1 MNKVVLS
8 LAKSRAKFLAF
19 LLIIEIL
26 ILAMLNPEFAK
37 INNLVEILQFGAT
50 LFLMAV
56 GEALVIM
63 VIPGG
68 IDISIGSIMS
78 LCCVILGLIYRNTGN
93 MVLALFATILA
104 GAAFGLI
111 NGVMVGF
118 FNLPSLIATLGTQY
132 VFASLALY
140 ITNGVA
146 ISGFPESFSWLSLEM
161 TFGIPNQILFMVIP
175 VLAVVLFLI
184 YKTRFGRNVYLTGN
198 NAEAAKFAAIKTKWT
213 IFFVFV
219 LAGVL
224 TAFGAIINCSWLMTA
239 RADAG
244 SGLEMN
250 AITVAMLGGISA
262 VEGGRGHLS
271 GVIIG
276 TVIITMLKSG
286 LQMAGI
292 NSTWILA
299 ITGIILIIS
308 IIVNNVMNKF
318 VIKMSTKK

>member
-1 MNKVVLS
+1 MKKFTLS
-8 LAKSRAKFLAF
+8 LAKSRARFLIL
-19 LLIIEIL
+19 LLIVEII
-26 ILAMLNPEFAK
+26 ILSVLNPEFAK
-37 INNLVEILQFGAT
+37 VSNLIELLQFGAT

-68 IDISIGSIMS
+68 IDISVGSIMS
-78 LCCVILGLIYRNTGN
+78 LACVVLGIMYQNTGN
-93 MVLALFATILA
+93 LFLSMVVTIIA
-104 GAAFGLI
+104 GGIFGMV
-111 NGVMVGF
+111 NGVLVGY
-118 FNLPSLIATLGTQY
+118 FNMPSLIATLGTQY

-146 ISGFPESFSWLSLEM
+146 ISGFPESFEWLSLET
-161 TFGIPNQILFMVIP
+161 TFGIPNQILFVVIP
-175 VLAVVLFLI
+175 VLIVVLFLV
-184 YKTRFGRNVYLTGN
+184 YRTRFGRNIYLTGD
-198 NAEAAKFAAIKTKWT
+198 NAEAAKFAAIKTKQT
-213 IFFVFV
+213 IFWVFV

-244 SGLEMN
+244 SGMEMN

-271 GVIIG
+271 GVIVG
-276 TVIITMLKSG
+276 TVIITMLRSG

-292 NSTWILA
+292 NSVWILA
-299 ITGIILIIS
+299 ITGIILIASIVANDLIS
-308 IIVNNVMNKF
+308 RF
-318 VIKMSTKK
+318 VTKMSTT

>member
-1 MNKVVLS
+1 MKKVILP
-8 LAKSRAKFLAF
+8 LAKSRAKFLVF
-19 LLIIEIL
+19 LLVVEIA
-26 ILAMLNPEFAK
+26 ILAALNPEFAK
-37 INNLVEILQFGAT
+37 MNNLIEILQFGAT

-78 LCCVILGLIYRNTGN
+78 LCCVTLGLTYQKTGN
-93 MVLALFATILA
+93 MFLSILAVLAA
-104 GAAFGLI
+104 GALLGMI
-111 NGVMVGF
+111 NGILVGF
-118 FNLPSLIATLGTQY
+118 FNMPSLIATLGTQY

-146 ISGFPESFSWLSLEM
+146 ISGFPESFKWLSLEM

-184 YKTRFGRNVYLTGN
+184 YRTRFGRNIYLTGD
-198 NAEAAKFAAIKTKWT
+198 NAEAARFAAVKTKQT
-213 IFFVFV
+213 IFCVFV
-219 LAGVL
+219 LGGVL

-244 SGLEMN
+244 SGMEMN

-271 GVIIG
+271 GVIVA
-276 TVIITMLKSG
+276 TVLITMLKSG
-286 LQMAGI
+286 LQMAGV
-292 NSTWILA
+292 NSVWILA
-299 ITGIILIIS
+299 ITGVILIAS
-308 IIVNNVMNKF
+308 IVVNNGMNRL
-318 VIKMSTKK
+318 VEKMSVN

>member
-1 MNKVVLS
+1 MKKLVLS
-8 LAKSRAKFLAF
+8 LAKSRAKFLAV
-19 LLIIEIL
+19 LLVVEIIIL
-26 ILAMLNPEFAK
+26 SIMNPEFAK
-37 INNLVEILQFGAT
+37 INNLIEILQFGAT

-56 GEALVIM
+56 GEALVII

-78 LCCVILGLIYRNTGN
+78 LRCVVLGITYQNSGN
-93 MVLALFATILA
+93 MPIALLATLIAGGLFGVVNGIL
-104 GAAFGLI
+104 
-111 NGVMVGF
+111 VGF
-118 FNLPSLIATLGTQY
+118 FNMPSLIATLGTQY

-146 ISGFPESFSWLSLEM
+146 ISGFPDSFSWLSLE
-161 TFGIPNQILFMVIP
+161 TTLGIPNQILFLVIP
-175 VLAVVLFLI
+175 VLIVVLFLV
-184 YKTRFGRNVYLTGN
+184 YRTRFGRNIYLTGN
-198 NAEAAKFAAIKTKWT
+198 NSEAAKFAAIKTKWT

-224 TAFGAIINCSWLMTA
+224 TAFGAIVNCSWLMTA

-244 SGLEMN
+244 SGMEMN

-271 GVIIG
+271 GVIVG
-276 TVIITMLKSG
+276 TVLITMLKSG

-299 ITGIILIIS
+299 ITGIILLIS
-308 IIVNNVMNKF
+308 IVMNNVMNKF
-318 VIKMSTKK
+318 IIKMSTN

>member
-1 MNKVVLS
+1 MKKLVLS
-8 LAKSRAKFLAF
+8 LAKSRAKFLAV
-19 LLIIEIL
+19 LLVVEIIIL
-26 ILAMLNPEFAK
+26 SIMNPEFAK
-37 INNLVEILQFGAT
+37 INNLIEILQFGAT

-56 GEALVIM
+56 GEALVII

-78 LCCVILGLIYRNTGN
+78 LSCVVLGITYQNSGN
-93 MVLALFATILA
+93 MPIALLATLIAGGLFGVVNGIL
-104 GAAFGLI
+104 
-111 NGVMVGF
+111 VGF
-118 FNLPSLIATLGTQY
+118 FNMPSLIATLGTQY

-146 ISGFPESFSWLSLEM
+146 ISGFPDSFSWLSLE
-161 TFGIPNQILFMVIP
+161 TTLGIPNQILFLVIP
-175 VLAVVLFLI
+175 VLIVVLFLV
-184 YKTRFGRNVYLTGN
+184 YRTRFGRNIYLTGN
-198 NAEAAKFAAIKTKWT
+198 NSEAAKFAAIKTKWT

-224 TAFGAIINCSWLMTA
+224 TAFGAIVNCSWLMTA

-244 SGLEMN
+244 SGMEMN

-271 GVIIG
+271 GVIVG
-276 TVIITMLKSG
+276 TVLITMLKSG

-299 ITGIILIIS
+299 ITGIILLIS
-308 IIVNNVMNKF
+308 IVMNNVMNKF
-318 VIKMSTKK
+318 IIKMSTN

>member
-1 MNKVVLS
+1 MKKLVLS
-8 LAKSRAKFLAF
+8 LAKSRAKFLAV
-19 LLIIEIL
+19 LLVVEIIIL
-26 ILAMLNPEFAK
+26 SIMNPEFAK
-37 INNLVEILQFGAT
+37 INNLIEILQFGAT

-56 GEALVIM
+56 GEALVII

-78 LCCVILGLIYRNTGN
+78 LSCVVLGITYQNSGN
-93 MVLALFATILA
+93 MPIALLATLIAGGLFGVVNGIL
-104 GAAFGLI
+104 
-111 NGVMVGF
+111 VGF
-118 FNLPSLIATLGTQY
+118 FNMPSLIATLGTQY

-146 ISGFPESFSWLSLEM
+146 ISGFPDSFSWLSLE
-161 TFGIPNQILFMVIP
+161 TTLGIPNQILFLVIP
-175 VLAVVLFLI
+175 VLIVVLFLV
-184 YKTRFGRNVYLTGN
+184 YRTRFGRNIYLTGN
-198 NAEAAKFAAIKTKWT
+198 NSEAAKFAAIKTKWT

-244 SGLEMN
+244 SGMEMN

-271 GVIIG
+271 GVIVG
-276 TVIITMLKSG
+276 TVLITMLKSG

-299 ITGIILIIS
+299 ITGIILLIS
-308 IIVNNVMNKF
+308 IVMNNVMNKF
-318 VIKMSTKK
+318 IIKMSTD

>member
-1 MNKVVLS
+1 MKKVILP
-8 LAKSRAKFLAF
+8 LAKSRAKFLVF
-19 LLIIEIL
+19 LLIIEIA
-26 ILAMLNPEFAK
+26 ILSALNPEFAK
-37 INNLVEILQFGAT
+37 VNNLIEILQFGAT

-78 LCCVILGLIYRNTGN
+78 LCCVILGLTYQKTGSL
-93 MVLALFATILA
+93 LAAILITLAA
-104 GAAFGLI
+104 GALLGAVNGILVGL
-111 NGVMVGF
+111 
-118 FNLPSLIATLGTQY
+118 FNMPSLIATLGTQY

-140 ITNGVA
+140 VTNGVA
-146 ISGFPESFSWLSLEM
+146 ISGFPESFKWLSLEM
-161 TFGIPNQILFMVIP
+161 TFGVPNQILFMVIP
-175 VLAVVLFLI
+175 VLIVVLFLI
-184 YKTRFGRNVYLTGN
+184 YKTRFGRNIYLTGD
-198 NAEAAKFAAIKTKWT
+198 NAEAAKFAAVKTKQT

-224 TAFGAIINCSWLMTA
+224 TAFSAIINCSWLMTA

-244 SGLEMN
+244 SGMEMN

-271 GVIIG
+271 GVIVA
-276 TVIITMLKSG
+276 TVLITMLKSG

-292 NSTWILA
+292 NSIWILA
-299 ITGIILIIS
+299 ITGVILVVS
-308 IIVNNVMNKF
+308 IVVNNVMNQLVEK
-318 VIKMSTKK
+318 VNTN